1 MLNLKNQFIFAPVK
15 LGYSQ
20 DGKINENHLKFYEKR
35 AKYLGAVTPEPLYIH
50 KNLRELPTQM
60 GIDNEDKIE
69 GLKKLTALIHSTNT
83 KAIAHLNHPGRM
95 ANPKIPT
102 NEYFSSTDKACESGG
117 PKPKKMDLK
126 DIENSIDLFI
136 SAAKR
141 AEESNFDFVELQFGH
156 GYLVAQFISPKVNER
171 DDVFGGLFEN
181 RIKYA
186 LMVLDAVRES
196 ISIPIIVR
204 LSADEMNENGI
215 KLEEMIKFSKI
226 LEERGVAAIHSSLG
240 SLCSTAPWY
249 FQHMF
254 VPKGKS
260 WELSSK
266 IKEEISLPIISVG
279 RINTFEDI
287 EKVKNEYKSDYVAV
301 GRALIADPDFIG
313 KYLGEVKSDYVTCM
327 DCAQGCL
334 GGVKSGKGLSCVV
347 NPEVGMKAIEFNK
360 SGKHRSYAVVGGG
373 LAGLEAA
380 LTLHK
385 RGNEVTIFEKDKL
398 GGQFNYAFLSP
409 HKESLEKIINYYIKQ
424 VEEKNIPVIKEE
436 AVKDKLIKSNFDEI
450 VIATGSEP
458 SIPQI
463 EGLNN
468 FKWAEILLKE
478 NLPKNKSILIIG
490 GGLIGVDIATALIK
504 EKNKVSI
511 VKRTTDFGEDMEMI
525 SKKLSLKM
533 MKENNTKFYDHTH
546 IYKIDNG
553 KIFAKQNDKEIV
565 IDNIDLI
572 VLSTGMKSV
581 NTLQKELEEKI
592 PAHLIG
598 DAKQIGDA
606 QSAISDGYTFAM
618 NIN

>member
-347 NPEVGMKAIEFNK
+347 NPEVGMEAIEFNK